1 MSKAEWTEIST
12 WKFYGATSNQV
23 ISGGEEGWVPFKVL
37 RGGDVREV
45 QSLTLLYN
53 ILTKIVAPSYTFN
66 SKRYFFHM
74 ISY

>member
-37 RGGDVREV
+37 RGVGRPRGPIPYPFV
-45 QSLTLLYN
+45 
-53 ILTKIVAPSYTFN
+53 
-66 SKRYFFHM
+66 
-74 ISY
+74 